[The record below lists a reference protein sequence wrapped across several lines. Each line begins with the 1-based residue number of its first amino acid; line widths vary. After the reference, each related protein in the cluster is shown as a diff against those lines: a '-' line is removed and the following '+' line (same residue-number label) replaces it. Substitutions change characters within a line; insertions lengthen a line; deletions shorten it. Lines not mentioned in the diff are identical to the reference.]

1 MTDAELERL
10 RSAWAA
16 MPPSE
21 RGPGCAPPDEIWAAV
36 QGERSDDRARTLIE
50 HAIGCADCA
59 TLWRLARELSVAAA
73 TADAEERPA
82 PAPVP
87 ASARVLPFRR
97 PVVVGAGLLAA
108 AAVLLVLVPRRLPP
122 GGPPAELRGTGGAE
136 LRMAPGTE
144 SVFRNRATLR
154 WTGAPPGSRYAI
166 TVSTPD
172 LTVLF
177 RATGLTATEVV
188 VPADALAAV
197 PSGSQVLWRIEAILP
212 DGTRL
217 ASPAFMSR
225 IE

>member
-21 RGPGCAPPDEIWAAV
+21 RGAGCAPPDEIWAAV

-59 TLWRLARELSVAAA
+59 TLWRLARELSVAPA
-73 TADAEERPA
+73 TAGAEERPT
-82 PAPVP
+82 PVP
-87 ASARVLPFRR
+87 APARVLPFRR
-97 PVVVGAGLLAA
+97 PLVVGAGLLAA
-108 AAVLLVLVPRRLPP
+108 AAVLLVLVPRVSPP

-172 LTVLF
+172 LTILF